1 MIKVLYLT
9 YDGLLEPLG
18 KSQVLSYLEFLSK
31 EHEIYVLSFEKKSD
45 WRESSNLLKTRSR
58 GDKAGISWSPAF
70 YHKSFL
76 GTLYDIAAGIFF
88 GIYITYKFK
97 VNILH
102 ARSYLPSLIALV
114 IKKLFGVKFIFD
126 MRGLWADEKIDSGIW
141 KENGILYKTTKKLEK
156 IFLLKAD
163 RIVSLT
169 ESAVE
174 EIKSFSY
181 LKGKEINFSVIRT
194 CTDLELFTPVEASIK
209 SSKSFRLGYVG
220 SVSLWYLFEETLKF
234 FEFFNKEITNSEL
247 HIINKNEHKY
257 INNLLTQY
265 PLLKKN
271 IILESLDHR
280 EVADCMKQMDAG
292 IFFIKPFYSKKA
304 SSPTKLGEFLATG
317 LPCITNKGIGDMDTI
332 LEAEKVG
339 ITLENFSNESIEKGI
354 IDLLAL
360 KEEETL
366 SKRCRNTARRYFSLE
381 KGAKEYSKIYKSFS
395 F

>member
-58 GDKAGISWSPAF
+58 CDKAGISWSPVF

-156 IFLLKAD
+156 LFLLKAD

-194 CTDLELFTPVEASIK
+194 CTDLELFTPEEASKKGSK
-209 SSKSFRLGYVG
+209 SSPNR
-220 SVSLWYLFEETLKF
+220 
-234 FEFFNKEITNSEL
+234 
-247 HIINKNEHKY
+247 
-257 INNLLTQY
+257 
-265 PLLKKN
+265 
-271 IILESLDHR
+271 
-280 EVADCMKQMDAG
+280 
-292 IFFIKPFYSKKA
+292 
-304 SSPTKLGEFLATG
+304 
-317 LPCITNKGIGDMDTI
+317 
-332 LEAEKVG
+332 
-339 ITLENFSNESIEKGI
+339 
-354 IDLLAL
+354 
-360 KEEETL
+360 
-366 SKRCRNTARRYFSLE
+366 
-381 KGAKEYSKIYKSFS
+381 
-395 F
+395 